1 MNDMIDSAILLTMC
15 IFALLAIQARLLRN
29 AIIHLAV
36 LSVLAAFLY
45 MRIAAPELAIAEAV
59 IGSGLVTLLYLAAL
73 KRNRVYTIGVVGDQN
88 ARHLADP
95 YMHHL
100 MRTHALREIREFFLI
115 REYQLQIVFVPE
127 ALDEALRNDAYDL
140 ILQEDDSDIVAYTD
154 DESYI
159 MMELEMLIQM
169 RGAHSGLRFERYQ
182 QATPEMERI
191 DTAGI

>member
-1 MNDMIDSAILLTMC
+1 MINSAILVTICL
-15 IFALLAIQARLLRN
+15 FALLAIQARLLRN

-45 MRIAAPELAIAEAV
+45 MRIAAPELAVAEAV

-73 KRNRVYTIGVVGDQN
+73 KRNRVYTIGVVGNEQSK
-88 ARHLADP
+88 HLTDP

-100 MRTHALREIREFFLI
+100 MRTRALREIREFFLI
-115 REYQLQIVFVPE
+115 REYQLQLVFIPE
-127 ALDEALRNDAYDL
+127 ARHEALQNDAYDL
-140 ILQEDDSDIVAYTD
+140 IIEEDEKGIVAYTD
-154 DESYI
+154 EESYI

-169 RGAHSGLRFERYQ
+169 RGAQSRLRFERLQ
-182 QATPEMERI
+182 QYTHEQEFQ

>member
-1 MNDMIDSAILLTMC
+1 MINGLILLTMC
-15 IFALLAIQARLLRN
+15 LFALLAIQTRLLRN

-36 LSVLAAFLY
+36 LSLLAAFLY
-45 MRIAAPELAIAEAV
+45 LRLAAPELAIAEAV

-73 KRNRVYTIGVVGDQN
+73 KRNRVYTVGIVGNGELQ
-88 ARHLADP
+88 HLADP
-95 YMHHL
+95 YMYHISKSRA
-100 MRTHALREIREFFLI
+100 MREIHQFFLVREF
-115 REYQLQIVFVPE
+115 ELQMVFVPE
-127 ALDEALRNDAYDL
+127 SLEEALRNDAYDL
-140 ILQEDDSDIVAYTD
+140 VIQEDSSSIIAYTD

-182 QATPEMERI
+182 QSVPEMQLI